1 MIAPTDRNSRSAC
14 PTVAADSP
22 LRSTIVATDGN
33 APSLD
38 SASTNL
44 HSTPYRCSDDACS
57 APLDTWSCTQH
68 GTCTNLVFLTVILAP
83 H

>member
-1 MIAPTDRNSRSAC
+1 MAQAERRDFLEVIEDRHG
-14 PTVAADSP
+14 